1 MQGLII
7 VASLGMLLYLL
18 LEYKKGVKK
27 EMLIAFLI
35 SLAWVS
41 LSGIYGYR
49 DDSYILFGINLFPLV
64 AWTAGLVLLKEIYE
78 KWFKRKKDGFRNLAI
93 LYVLSLIVIEYIGY
107 NWLCIQLS
115 TNYEGLLGINALH
128 MPWFGKL
135 YYLTIGPAY
144 IWLTDYWRVK

>member
-1 MQGLII
+1 MLL
-7 VASLGMLLYLL
+7 SLGFLAFLYS
-18 LEYKKGVKK
+18 EYKKGVKK

-49 DDSYILFGINLFPLV
+49 DDSYILFGINLFPLIC
-64 AWTAGLVLLKEIYE
+64 WTAGLVLLKEIYE
-78 KWFKRKKDGFRNLAI
+78 KYFKRKKNGLRNIAI
-93 LYVLSLIVIEYIGY
+93 LYVLSLIVIEFIGY

-115 TNYEGLLGINALH
+115 TNYEGLLGIEALH

-135 YYLTIGPAY
+135 YYLTIGPIY
-144 IWLTDYWRVK
+144 LWLTDKWRIK